1 MSQEYEKYPAVDISG
16 NWHLPSG
23 WEEINQHLKGIY
35 LKKDSSSPKK
45 VIVVETYPGAPVE
58 EIAAQLLTSIEVTKV
73 YLTNEVFL
81 SPHEI
86 EILTF
91 PDVTD
96 DRVFGKLT
104 QLTISD
110 FFDKQKVKMLRDAVE
125 LPLHGSFLIIGP
137 GASSLIKEAN
147 IFIYYDL
154 CRWEIQ
160 LRMRKFIVGNLGL
173 HNTSASYAE
182 KYKRAF
188 FVDWRVC
195 DEIKKE
201 SYARWDYYIDGN
213 EFGNPKMVEAFDYKN
228 ALADT
233 VKRPFRVV
241 PFFDPGPWGGQWIKN
256 KFKLDPQMPNYA
268 WGFDCVPEE
277 NSLFLQ
283 FGNVR
288 LETSAIN
295 LVFFES
301 LSLLGNKVLEQ
312 FGAEFPIRFDLLD
325 TIEGGNLSLQVHPLK
340 EYIKEKFGVNY
351 TQDESYYILEAEP
364 EAKVFLGFKE
374 NIDPDRFVES
384 LEKVQSEGG
393 SFFPVEEFVATFPAK
408 KHDHFLIPAGTI
420 HCSGAGNL
428 VLEISATPYIFTFK
442 LWDWARLGLDG
453 LPRPINIKHGIPN
466 LQWDRTENW
475 VAASLVNQLTD
486 LAEGDGWKEE
496 KTGLYESQF
505 IETRRH
511 WFHKIVHH
519 DTNGTVHILN
529 LVEGD
534 EVVVESPDH
543 SFEPFHIHFAET
555 FIIPARVGAYS
566 IRPVSENQVFATIK
580 AYVRS

>member
-1 MSQEYEKYPAVDISG
+1 LSQEYEKYPVVNISG
-16 NWHLPSG
+16 NWNLPSG

-35 LKKDSSSPKK
+35 LEKDSSSPKK

-58 EIAAQLLTSIEVTKV
+58 EIAAQLLTTIEVTKV

-96 DRVFGKLT
+96 DRIFGKLT

-173 HNTSASYAE
+173 HNTAASYSE

-213 EFGNPKMVEAFDYKN
+213 EFGNPKMVEAHAYKQ

-283 FGNVR
+283 LGNVR
-288 LETSAIN
+288 LETPAIN
-295 LVFFES
+295 LVFFET
-301 LSLLGNKVLEQ
+301 LSLLGENVTEQ

-364 EAKVFLGFKE
+364 DAKVYLGFKE
-374 NIDPDRFVES
+374 NIDPKRFVES

-393 SFFPVEEFVATFPAK
+393 SFFPAEEFVATFPAK

-496 KTGLYESQF
+496 KTGLHESQF

-566 IRPVSENQVFATIK
+566 IRPVSENQVSATIK